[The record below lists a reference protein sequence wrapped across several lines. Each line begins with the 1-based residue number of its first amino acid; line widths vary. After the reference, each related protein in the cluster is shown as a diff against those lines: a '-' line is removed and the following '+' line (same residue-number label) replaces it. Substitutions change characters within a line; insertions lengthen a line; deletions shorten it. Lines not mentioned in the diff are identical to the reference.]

1 MKLSASAGAITKK
14 FIYYFYWRKLLIPLR
29 LLCDESPSIF
39 LLFDCVPPCLGRVS
53 GWWVGADFNG
63 LPINFFRIKFF
74 FWPSHFDQLGLML
87 LLLSFHEFW
96 SIFKD
101 FASIF
106 VLLPLLP
113 PLDWTQSGLSLCC
126 WETAVAYCSAQPGR
140 RYSSWDQNQA
150 EYSPSKLSVKVKIS
164 CSEVDLICEIVCM

>member
-1 MKLSASAGAITKK
+1 MKCIENSWHLRKVSKCFEIKCECGCNHQKIYLLLLLKK
-14 FIYYFYWRKLLIPLR
+14 TFDTPSTSVRWVAFNFFAFRLR
-29 LLCDESPSIF
+29 FATAFC
-39 LLFDCVPPCLGRVS
+39 DCVPPCLGRVS

-140 RYSSWDQNQA
+140 RYALQ
-150 EYSPSKLSVKVKIS
+150 
-164 CSEVDLICEIVCM
+164 